1 MSGDFGV
8 VFHLWDFADE
18 AGTTLDRVLGEVAPD
33 HLTVP
38 AVTGPVER
46 LRLNP
51 ARAPHTFVTEGG
63 WHFPPGPDSYKSG
76 SVRPRPARW
85 TGKRDMLARLRD
97 HAGSRN
103 VKLVFRV
110 DLRALTSL
118 PEHEPHLRPRNA
130 WGDENP
136 AAGICALNADARELL
151 RGTLADLLRYEP
163 AGFQLV
169 DWMADLVVSR
179 GPGRQFSWNPLLR
192 QLLDIC
198 FCPAC
203 RQAADVDP
211 DQAARSVRVHAER
224 MITDGDEYDA
234 AGRLDADETLR
245 AYIDARRRDVLTWLE
260 RLAGLHEQCK
270 HYMLTDRWFDADH
283 WLQAEAAF
291 ANLPYGTITPVCRS
305 SSSPLRD
312 IDLQRDF
319 VEPAAERQVESF
331 GLILPV
337 WYPFVRQA
345 DELVRTV
352 SAAGKAGIAP
362 IDFEG
367 LEQAPGEAIDW
378 LRQAVRFAR
387 RG

>member
-1 MSGDFGV
+1 MSGDFGLL
-8 VFHLWDFADE
+8 FHLWDFADE
-18 AGTTLDRVLGEVAPD
+18 PGTTLDRVLGEVAPD

-38 AVTGPVER
+38 VVTGPLER
-46 LRLNP
+46 LRLKP

-63 WHFPPGPDSYKSG
+63 WHFPPELGSYQSG
-76 SVRPRPARW
+76 SVRPRAARW
-85 TGKRDMLARLRD
+85 AGKQDLLGKLRD
-97 HAGSRN
+97 HVGRRD

-130 WGDENP
+130 WGDDNP
-136 AAGICALNADARELL
+136 AAGICPLNADARELL
-151 RGTLADLLRYEP
+151 RDTLTDLLRYEP

-169 DWMADLVVSR
+169 DWMVDLTVSR
-179 GPGRQFSWNPLLR
+179 DPGRQFTWNPLLR

-211 DQAARSVRVHAER
+211 DRAARSLRMHVEH
-224 MITDGDEYDA
+224 MITEGDEYDA
-234 AGRLDADETLR
+234 VEQLNADEILR
-245 AYIDARRRDVLTWLE
+245 AYVEARRRDTLTWLE
-260 RLAGLHEQCK
+260 RLAASHEQCGWS
-270 HYMLTDRWFDADH
+270 MLMDRWFDADH
-283 WLQAEAAF
+283 CFEPKTAF
-291 ANLPYGTITPVCRS
+291 ADLPDGSLRPVFRPPS
-305 SSSPLRD
+305 APLRD
-312 IDLQRDF
+312 VDLQRDY
-319 VEPAAERQVESF
+319 VRPASERRLGSF
-331 GLILPV
+331 GLLLPV

-352 SAAGKAGIAP
+352 SAATQAGIAP
-362 IDFEG
+362 LDFDG
-367 LEQAPGEAIDW
+367 LEEAPDEALDR